1 VIFDLLYFF
10 NKKKIVIVKKKH
22 IITISAKSIQIIA
35 LEQNPFITLV
45 IFVHR
50 IPHEI
55 TTQSIENNS
64 NKDCENR

>member
-1 VIFDLLYFF
+1 MIFDLLYFF

-35 LEQNPFITLV
+35 LEQNPFITLA

-64 NKDCENR
+64 NKDCRNR